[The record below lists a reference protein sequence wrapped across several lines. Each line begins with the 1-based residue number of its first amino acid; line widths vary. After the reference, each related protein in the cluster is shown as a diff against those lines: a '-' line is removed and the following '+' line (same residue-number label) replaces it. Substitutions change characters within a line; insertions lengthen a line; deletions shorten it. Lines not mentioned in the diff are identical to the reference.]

1 MHHQRQIARFK
12 LLFRC
17 RVVKSR
23 NKNFLRNSVILL
35 FPYGFEYF
43 VKVSSFLDITHRV
56 ELFNTRFLKS
66 FVNLAFSIIACI
78 NELVT

>member
-12 LLFRC
+12 LLFRG

-23 NKNFLRNSVILL
+23 NKNFLKNSVILL
-35 FPYGFEYF
+35 FPFGFEYF

-66 FVNLAFSIIACI
+66 FVNLAFLIIACI

>member
-1 MHHQRQIARFK
+1 MK
-12 LLFRC
+12 
-17 RVVKSR
+17 
-23 NKNFLRNSVILL
+23 NSVILL
-35 FPYGFEYF
+35 FPFGFEYF